1 MRLHGTLTAAKGE
14 LHGNLSPNKGNLHGM
29 LSARSIGADI
39 YDGEYTVHSEAH
51 EVQTLPT
58 ANKHLVK
65 NITVEKIPYYETSN
79 LSDGITIYIGSER
92 EVEVNYG

>member
-1 MRLHGTLTAAKGE
+1 MEKLHGTLSAAKGE
-14 LHGNLSPNKGNLHGM
+14 LHGT
-29 LSARSIGADI
+29 LSARSVIGAEI

-58 ANKHLVK
+58 ANKQLTK
-65 NITVEKIPYYETSN
+65 NITVEKIPYFETSN
-79 LSDGITIYIGSER
+79 LSDGITAYIGS

>member
-1 MRLHGTLTAAKGE
+1 MEKLYGTLSATSATLHGTL
-14 LHGNLSPNKGNLHGM
+14 
-29 LSARSIGADI
+29 SARSVIGADI

-58 ANKHLVK
+58 ANKHLIK

-79 LSDGITIYIGSER
+79 LSGGITIYIGDER
-92 EVEVNYG
+92 EVEIYG

>member
-1 MRLHGTLTAAKGE
+1 MRLQGVLTAAKGE

-29 LSARSIGADI
+29 VSARSIGADI
-39 YDGEYTVHSEAH
+39 YDGAYTVHSEAH
-51 EVQTLPT
+51 EVQVLPT
-58 ANKHLVK
+58 ANKQLLH

-79 LSDGITIYIGSER
+79 LSDGITAYIGS

>member
-1 MRLHGTLTAAKGE
+1 MEKLHGTLSATSATLHGTLTA
-14 LHGNLSPNKGNLHGM
+14 
-29 LSARSIGADI
+29 RSVIGVEI
-39 YDGEYTVHSEAH
+39 YDGAYTVHSEAH

-58 ANKHLVK
+58 ANKQLIK

-79 LSDGITIYIGSER
+79 LSDGITIYIGSEK